1 MNCSGKSKRC
11 GVHYQTNQGLIR
23 SPGFSLYLLKTPC
36 YARGSKEL
44 LAMDKKKTPVVQ

>member
-1 MNCSGKSKRC
+1 MKKLFYGIA
-11 GVHYQTNQGLIR
+11 VEQFL
-23 SPGFSLYLLKTPC
+23 LYLLKTPC